1 MTFFLLLVAIGAL
14 AWVLS
19 RNQSLSRMQAK
30 LQQDVTFLK
39 KELDDYEQRY
49 KPIID
54 IDKGIREREIKLSE
68 LGSKQQTLESEISSA
83 NTALKRIN
91 EELALANDA
100 AYLAEIGYY
109 EPHYEFED
117 VPSYEVEL

>member
-39 KELDDYEQRY
+39 KELDDYELRY

-100 AYLAEIGYY
+100 AYLAEI
-109 EPHYEFED
+109 
-117 VPSYEVEL
+117 